1 MSQSILEGQVGAGLD
16 LDTAA
21 GQLLLSPDTVSP
33 LSLGPPHMTRWRQR
47 EAVTAAPDDSNR
59 IVLLRDGAVD
69 TTSQVLESQVTCLYL
84 VRSL

>member
-1 MSQSILEGQVGAGLD
+1 MVWNVEMTD
-16 LDTAA
+16 
-21 GQLLLSPDTVSP
+21 SPDTLSP

-69 TTSQVLESQVTCLYL
+69 TTSQVLESQVTCLHL
-84 VRSL
+84 VIFLKLAGGLTN